1 MSFINVVGNVQG
13 SIGSVNNAVNSI
25 LSMFGVDVVGVFDND
40 TFEQLFLTARP
51 MKANINRQQKIM
63 DHPIEL
69 GAIVSD
75 FAIVL
80 PVEIELSM
88 LLGGSEYETM
98 YQTIKTYFLS
108 QQMVTIQTKADV
120 FADML
125 IQAMPHEETPEMFDA
140 IPLALKLR
148 EVQLVTVQYQSLP
161 PTAVQAP
168 TDQSTV
174 QGGAQQ
180 PQQSILYS
188 ISHYLT
194 GQ

>member
-63 DHPIEL
+63 DHPIES

-88 LLGGSEYETM
+88 VLGGAEYETM

-120 FADML
+120 FSDML